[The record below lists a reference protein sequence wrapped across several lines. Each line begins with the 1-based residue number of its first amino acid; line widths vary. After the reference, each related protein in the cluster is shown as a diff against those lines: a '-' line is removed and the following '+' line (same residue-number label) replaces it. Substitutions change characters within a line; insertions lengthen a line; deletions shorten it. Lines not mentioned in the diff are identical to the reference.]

1 MTSGGVVQPCCMVM
15 GDDRVVLGRL
25 TEQNF
30 PDIWYGEAYR
40 DFRRRLAG
48 DEPSDVCRGCSLYH
62 RTF

>member
-1 MTSGGVVQPCCMVM
+1 MVM

-25 TEQNF
+25 TDLSF
-30 PDIWYGEAYR
+30 PDIWYGDAYR

-48 DEPSDVCRGCSLYH
+48 DEPPEVCRGCSLYH